1 MNFGGEILNIYDDF
15 YRGMDPNE
23 WEFFAVDF
31 LKTAGY
37 TILDLPTIGPD
48 GGKDLKVEYEGK
60 KYIVSCKHFIRSG
73 KTVNLSNEE
82 NILDRVVQHEV
93 DGFIGFYSTQISN
106 GLKERFDK
114 LNSNPKY
121 NYTFEYLDK
130 YLISQYIP
138 CMNFQTLQ
146 KFGICNGLTY
156 VLNVPKNDY
165 KPLNCLF
172 CGKKDIL
179 NPLNINSSIVTVYNY
194 NNEYHYAYGCK
205 SCIPIS
211 IFPWADIAQVLHL
224 ECLMDWNDEVDFIK
238 NEYKISEDFYK
249 YESIFNNRILQ
260 RIYPSNLGTWI

>member
-73 KTVNLSNEE
+73 NTVGTGVEE

-106 GLKERFDK
+106 SLKERFDK
-114 LNSNPKY
+114 LNSNC
-121 NYTFEYLDK
+121 NYTFTYLDK

-138 CMNFQTLQ
+138 YMNFQTLQ
-146 KFGICNGLTY
+146 KFGMCNGLTY
-156 VLNVPKNDY
+156 VSNVPESDY

-179 NPLNINSSIVTVYNY
+179 DPLNIDMSIVTVYNY
-194 NNEYHYAYGCK
+194 DNEYHYAYGCK
-205 SCIPIS
+205 GCIPVS
-211 IFPWADIAQVLHL
+211 IYPWADISQVLHL
-224 ECLMDWNDEVDFIK
+224 EQLQKWNNEVDFIK
-238 NEYKISEDFYK
+238 NEYKVSEDFYR

-260 RIYPSNLGTWI
+260 RIYPQNLGTWL